1 MKNKIMMA
9 MMMAGLSAG
18 VAQSASYTVDA
29 SHSYVGFSVRHMV
42 VTTVRGSFDEFEGA
56 FDYDP
61 ENPAA
66 FTASA
71 VIKTASIDTRNA
83 KRDDHLRNED
93 FFDAPNHPEITFE
106 TTGAEVVGD
115 KLHVRGNL
123 TMRGVTKE
131 ITIPFVFSE
140 QVTDPWGNVRIGFEG
155 STTINRQDWGIS
167 WSKNLDAGGLV
178 VSDEVTIEL
187 NIQGIQKK
195 EE

>member
-42 VTTVRGSFDEFEGA
+42 VTTVRGQFNEYEGA

-71 VIKTASIDTRNA
+71 VIKTASIDTRNT

-131 ITIPFVFSE
+131 ITIPVVFSE

-155 STTINRQDWGIS
+155 STKINRQDWGIS

>member
-1 MKNKIMMA
+1 MKRQIMMA

-42 VTTVRGSFDEFEGA
+42 VTTVRGSFDEFMGS

-115 KLHVRGNL
+115 KLHVSGNL
-123 TMRGVTKE
+123 TMRGVTKG
-131 ITIPFVFSE
+131 ITIPVTFSE

-167 WSKNLDAGGLV
+167 WSKSLDAGGLV